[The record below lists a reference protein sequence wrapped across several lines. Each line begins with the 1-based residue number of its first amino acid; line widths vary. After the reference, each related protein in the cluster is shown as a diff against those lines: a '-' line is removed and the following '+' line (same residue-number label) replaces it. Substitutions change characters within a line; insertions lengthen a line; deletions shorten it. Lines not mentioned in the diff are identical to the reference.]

1 MKAVVITKPGG
12 PEVLEIQQRERPKI
26 GSHDVLIKV
35 AAAGINRPDIIQR
48 EGKYPAPEGVVADIP
63 GLEVSGEIVQ
73 VGSEVTSWMVGERVC
88 ALIPGGGYA
97 QYVVAD
103 KGSCLP
109 IPQGISLEDAAGLP
123 ETLFTV
129 WHNVFQRGNLQRNER
144 LFVYGGSGGIGS
156 MAVQLGSIY
165 GADVWC
171 TAGSEEKVNYC
182 KSLGA
187 SRVINYNKEQIKD
200 LGSYQVDV
208 ILDSLGG
215 EYFAPNI
222 DMLKEDGRL
231 VYINAMQGRKVELD
245 IMKVMVKRISITGST
260 LRSRSLSFKSEL
272 ARDIYQ
278 TAYPLLESGS
288 FTSAVNYRF
297 SLDKVVEAHKLLDSR
312 DFQGKVVLIP

>member
-12 PEVLEIQQRERPKI
+12 PEVLEIQQRERPKV
-26 GSHDVLIKV
+26 GPYDVLIKV

-73 VGSEVTSWMVGERVC
+73 VGSEVSSWMVGERVC
-88 ALIPGGGYA
+88 ALVPGGGYA
-97 QYVVAD
+97 QYVAAD
-103 KGSCLP
+103 QGSCLP

-156 MAVQLGSIY
+156 MAIQLASIY
-165 GADVWC
+165 GTDVWC
-171 TAGSEEKVNYC
+171 TAGTDEKVSYC
-182 KSLGA
+182 ESLGA
-187 SRVINYNKEQIKD
+187 SRVINYHKVPIKD

-222 DMLKEDGRL
+222 DLLTEDGRL
-231 VYINAMQGRKVELD
+231 IYINAMQGRNVELD
-245 IMKVMVKRISITGST
+245 IMKVMLKRISITGST
-260 LRSRSLSFKSEL
+260 LRSRSLPFKSEL

-278 TAYPLLESGS
+278 KAYPLLESGNFIS
-288 FTSAVNYRF
+288 PVNYRY
-297 SLDKVVEAHKLLDSR
+297 SLDEAVEAHKLLDSR
-312 DFQGKVVLIP
+312 DFKGKVILLP